1 MKNIVKKMT
10 AVLAMLLIITSGPN
24 FHKLTNVGGTDS
36 IINQAIAASAESE
49 DSAMA
54 KTFSQQMVDG
64 ENYLVMD
71 EESRLAAANTDAKNN
86 KGNTLLKTIFYQE
99 AVSGDDGHI
108 SASDVQ
114 IRTQM
119 IFIGKGNTVRIQIG
133 SGYYAH
139 VRWYDDFNTS
149 SFVSAENIVSGYIN
163 APADYLIVAVTTT
176 SYGDIDVSDGSN
188 LTLSIYP
195 IVFPTANAVVF
206 SMAESANKADAVNVD
221 TYNKTITFGSG
232 TTGAGRVYL
241 RDGHRSYNVGGKSV
255 DYSGVFT
262 SQSPFAFIYYR
273 VSTNAFT
280 AIDAGNGTVR
290 NLDTDYIYIGSIWG
304 DHTAVN
310 LNVYPFYYVNG
321 AKTYTDDRRGTFDA
335 LRNYGYDEYNI
346 AVLGDSTSTYNG
358 ISEDEIGGRTVRGA
372 YYPTGD
378 ITSAD
383 QMWWAILRKMLR
395 FGGAV
400 NVSAIS
406 RSRYLD
412 DIDAGGIYAPAV
424 WNEERIERLQM
435 NNNWPHY
442 IFVNVGINDGFSTNK
457 YGEFSYNNLEEEIE
471 AEAETIARGIE
482 LTLVRIQNANPY
494 AKIVLM
500 IPKLVK
506 KNTTDFVWKSYYKT
520 CELIEQI
527 GKAYGV
533 YKIVDL
539 RKCGITEGNSST
551 YTIDGIH
558 PNAEGMKMIAEYIY
572 NCVTDEQQPMK

>member
-1 MKNIVKKMT
+1 MRTVSEQKVNGVEYKIIDSDGRNIQY
-10 AVLAMLLIITSGPN
+10 N
-24 FHKLTNVGGTDS
+24 
-36 IINQAIAASAESE
+36 
-49 DSAMA
+49 
-54 KTFSQQMVDG
+54 
-64 ENYLVMD
+64 EN
-71 EESRLAAANTDAKNN
+71 AKNN
-86 KGNTLLKTIFYQE
+86 KGNSILKYNFYQE
-99 AVSGDDGHI
+99 LASGDDGHTEP
-108 SASDVQ
+108 SNVQ

-119 IFIGKGNTVRIQIG
+119 IFIGKGNTVRIQIA

-139 VRWYDDFNTS
+139 VRWYDDETTS
-149 SFVSAENIVSGYIN
+149 SFVSKENVVSGYIT
-163 APADYLIVAVTTT
+163 APADYLIVAVTTS
-176 SYGDIDVSDGSN
+176 SYGNIDVSAGTN

-195 IVFPTANAVVF
+195 IVFPQAKAIILA
-206 SMAESANKADAVNVD
+206 MAEDNNKANGVNVD

-232 TTGAGRVYL
+232 QTGTGRVYL

-255 DYSGVFT
+255 DYSSVFST
-262 SQSPFAFIYYR
+262 SSPYAFIYYK
-273 VSTNAFT
+273 VSTNEFT

-290 NLDTDYIYIGSIWG
+290 SIDTDYIYIGSIWG

-321 AKTYTDDRRGTFDA
+321 AKTYTEDRRGTFDA

-494 AKIVLM
+494 ARIVLM

-506 KNTTDFVWKSYYKT
+506 KNTTDFVWKSYYKA

-572 NCVTDEQQPMK
+572 NCMTDEQQPMK